1 MNDVLFNILL
11 YSDIQTIKNY
21 NMIKNNVLDK
31 HFWVTKFNQDH
42 LPLLSHPF
50 NTIEWIKEYI
60 KIDRATTRANDFMPL
75 YNIDTRIVIT
85 YNETQ
90 KPLLIKYLFTQED
103 YYDLSLHLG
112 EKNKQSLSIG
122 RNKLGYAL
130 YEPMSFY
137 IVYRNIININD
148 IKQLLIK
155 VFYQIPE
162 LRMTYSGDIKKI
174 YYFSPIVL

>member
-42 LPLLSHPF
+42 LPLLSNPF

-60 KIDRATTRANDFMPL
+60 KIDAATIRANDFMPL
-75 YNIDTRIVIT
+75 YTMDTRIMIT

-103 YYDLSLHLG
+103 YHALSLHLG
-112 EKNKQSLSIG
+112 EKNKQLLVIN
-122 RNKLGYAL
+122 NKGLHYTL
-130 YEPMSFY
+130 YKSTSVYPA
-137 IVYRNIININD
+137 YRNIININD

-162 LRMTYSGDIKKI
+162 IRIMYTRHINTYHFCCDLK
-174 YYFSPIVL
+174 L